1 MNNVIDTGLFFE
13 MGEARIIKS
22 DLSRDSTMDCTFS
35 AWGNMFPVCSV
46 CRGEHT
52 VYLPFMKLIA
62 VKIYNMTQFLQ
73 NPFPADIVL
82 AESKQSCGK
91 GKQQQDAQHRW

>member
-1 MNNVIDTGLFFE
+1 MHQVALFPFVE
-13 MGEARIIKS
+13 CTP
-22 DLSRDSTMDCTFS
+22 LS
-35 AWGNMFPVCSV
+35 FPVCSV
-46 CRGEHT
+46 CRGERT

-62 VKIYNMTQFLQ
+62 AKIYNMTQFLQ